1 MIGTRRIALGAALG
15 LLVAC
20 GGPQPGPSEP
30 NPSVPQSTPEATAT
44 ESVAPQGLTEAEL
57 AERAEARARDLF
69 AEAAAV
75 YDAAPRGQRDLSRVE
90 SLLEGALTEDASLT
104 DAWFNIG
111 VVRAESGNSAGARE
125 AYERALSLDPEYAR
139 ALANLGYLQMIE
151 EDLQGALGTF
161 ERCVEVRETEPGCN
175 INLSLLYQLGVRSA
189 DVSTE
194 DVAAAT
200 IERLRFALGGDA
212 RNASAYANMAQVY
225 FEAGRLEL
233 ARLVCENAILLGID
247 QAVLHNRLG
256 IIALALDEVNVAYQE
271 FQRAVQLDPSLIE
284 AHMNIGAMALS
295 FRDYEAAL
303 RAFQVVLADRP
314 DDIDVK
320 LSYGVALRGMDDL
333 EGATRVYG
341 EVLDASSGHL
351 GALYNSGVLQQ
362 EGLGDYA
369 AACGFY
375 REYLAQAD
383 APGSEKFDDVSQR
396 MSTLYDLY
404 SSLVF
409 LGEATEEQ
417 AQACAP

>member
-1 MIGTRRIALGAALG
+1 MSWARRATVPLWLCGAL
-15 LLVAC
+15 AC
-20 GGPQPGPSEP
+20 GGPQ
-30 NPSVPQSTPEATAT
+30 TAPEVTAT
-44 ESVAPQGLTEAEL
+44 PDTVEETREVEAALAAPTAEEL
-57 AERAEARARDLF
+57 AAAASARARANF
-69 AEAAAV
+69 EEAASLYAS
-75 YDAAPRGQRDLSRVE
+75 APRGQRDLDRVA
-90 SLLEGALTEDASLT
+90 SLLEDALRDDASLT
-104 DAWFNIG
+104 EAWFNIG
-111 VVRAESGNSAGARE
+111 VVRAESGDAASARAAYAE
-125 AYERALSLDPEYAR
+125 ALALDPEYAR
-139 ALANLGYLQMIE
+139 AHANLGYLQMIE
-151 EDLQGALGTF
+151 GDLEGALGTF
-161 ERCVEVRETEPGCN
+161 ESCVELRETEPGCN
-175 INLSLLYQLGVRSA
+175 INLSLLYQMGVRS
-189 DVSTE
+189 T
-194 DVAAAT
+194 DVASDEVSAAA

-303 RAFQVVLADRP
+303 RAFQIVLADRP
-314 DDIDVK
+314 EDIEVR

-333 EGATRVYG
+333 EGASRVYG
-341 EVLDASSGHL
+341 EVLDASPGHL

-362 EGLGDYA
+362 EGRGDYA
-369 AACGFY
+369 GACGFY
-375 REYLAQAD
+375 REFLAQAS
-383 APGSEKFDDVSQR
+383 APGSEKYEDVSQR
-396 MSTLYDLY
+396 MSTLFELY

-409 LGEATEEQ
+409 LGEATEEE